1 MKKLFID
8 PNVNNGDLIISLKIM
23 QGNLNPDTQTDF
35 INHML
40 QARFLCPAI
49 FDPAPEINPEGV
61 AVLGDDAKVML
72 SSLSNAKE
80 EMYLVAYTDAK
91 EAREHKQAENQHT
104 VACTYFDFCTMV
116 LQENSPYAGF
126 VINPFSENI
135 VVSREIM
142 LNINKHVR
150 LKKEVQIPREE
161 NMPGGMPN

>member
-80 EMYLVAYTDAK
+80 
-91 EAREHKQAENQHT
+91 AREHKQSENQHT